1 MGAGPLPTIREVARL
16 AGVSVATVSKALNR
30 SGNVSEALQTR
41 VAAAARTLGYAPHA
55 SARSLRSG
63 ATRTLGLLVADL
75 ANPYFL
81 RLVESMERLAS
92 AGGYSVILCNS
103 AEDPEREARHLA
115 MLMSQRADGIFL
127 IPTRVGWNGRPAALA
142 DLPMPTV
149 LVDRNVDGLGLDS
162 VTTDNLAVGRLAAE
176 HLHQFGHRRIGVI
189 MGSPEHEIARHR
201 IDGFRSGLAA
211 LGTSLDQRLVAS
223 DNFTEASGHAA
234 ALRLLARPDP
244 PTAIFATNNHLTLGL
259 LRAIMD
265 RGVRVPD
272 DVSVVAVD
280 ELPWPGLLRP
290 RMTVVVQPSQEIADA
305 AVAVLM
311 DRIADGRNNA
321 RAMPPL
327 KRLLEPRLLIGG
339 STAHP
344 RVEQ

>member
-81 RLVESMERLAS
+81 RLVESIERLAS

-103 AEDPEREARHLA
+103 AEDPAREERHLA

-127 IPTRVGWNGRPAALA
+127 IPTRIGWNGRPAAMA

-149 LVDRNVDGLGLDS
+149 LVDRNVEGLGLDS
-162 VTTDNLAVGRLAAE
+162 VTTDNLAVGRVAAE
-176 HLHQFGHRRIGVI
+176 HLHALGHRRIGVI
-189 MGSPEHEIARHR
+189 MGSPEHQIARHR
-201 IDGFRSGLAA
+201 IDGFRSALAV
-211 LGTSLDQRLVAS
+211 LGTSLDQRLVES
-223 DNFTEASGHAA
+223 DNFTETSGHAA
-234 ALRLLARPDP
+234 ALRLLARAER
-244 PTAIFATNNHLTLGL
+244 PTAIFATNNHLALGL

-265 RGVRVPD
+265 RGVQVPD
-272 DVSVVAVD
+272 DLSVVVVD

-290 RMTVVVQPSQEIADA
+290 KITVVVQPSEGIAEA
-305 AVAVLM
+305 AVSLLM
-311 DRIADGRNNA
+311 ERIAQSRDSVPGA
-321 RAMPPL
+321 PAL
-327 KRLLEPRLLIGG
+327 ERLLEPRLLIGG
-339 STAHP
+339 STAP
-344 RVEQ
+344 ARGEQ